1 MAPGYNFK
9 INITYVRNISHKLI
23 HNSVNLPNGPP
34 DIKFSLLRPNL
45 NPTIIINMLSLQ
57 PISKFIGSAD
67 S

>member
-1 MAPGYNFK
+1 
-9 INITYVRNISHKLI
+9 
-23 HNSVNLPNGPP
+23 LPNGPP